1 VKTLFLAAGAVA
13 AAIAVVLGVALTE
26 RRAAAPTARAAR
38 AAATVEPIKHL
49 EYVVSG
55 NSVDVYLIDEQNRLV
70 QTISL
75 PQITAPTHGAV
86 ASPQRGMLYIS
97 YGSQNGPVGS
107 LLAYDL
113 RHHRV
118 VWNRHYPLGIDSMAL
133 SPDGQMI
140 YMPAG
145 EASGDGS
152 WRLIDARSGNPT
164 GAVIHAGAG
173 AHNTIMGASGEHVYL
188 AGVDYPYLEV
198 ASTATNQVVQR
209 IGPLNGPGVRPFT
222 INGSETLA
230 FTTARSFLG
239 FQVSDIESGEVL
251 YTVPIPG
258 FGFDPETFKRTPNHG
273 ISISPDERELYLID
287 TPNGY
292 VHVFDISGLP
302 AVAPHDV
309 ADIKLAH
316 PPPNDGWLLH
326 SRDGRYVYVGRAGDV
341 IDTTTREVVSYL
353 APLQQTADFL
363 EIDWQN
369 GAPVATTSRYGV
381 GYVAAQGKP
390 ATK

>member
-1 VKTLFLAAGAVA
+1 MRKLFLG
-13 AAIAVVLGVALTE
+13 LVALAGTM
-26 RRAAAPTARAAR
+26 AVLACGSNG
-38 AAATVEPIKHL
+38 ATVVGARSGANPANTTAAKHL
-49 EYVVSG
+49 EYVLA
-55 NSVDVYLIDEQNRLV
+55 DRALYVYAIDEGNRLV

-75 PQITAPTHGAV
+75 PEIGGDTHGIV
-86 ASPQRGMLYIS
+86 ASPATGRLYIAF
-97 YGSQNGPVGS
+97 GNQQPPGGS

-113 RHHRV
+113 LQDRV
-118 VWNRHYPLGIDSMAL
+118 LWKRTYAFGIDSMAI
-133 SPDGQMI
+133 SRDGDLI

-188 AGVDYPYLEV
+188 GGVDYPYLEV
-198 ASTATNQVVQR
+198 ASTATNQVVRR
-209 IGPLNGPGVRPFT
+209 IGPLKGPGVRPFT

-239 FQVSDIESGEVL
+239 FQVSDIESGDVL
-251 YTVPIPG
+251 YTVPVPG
-258 FGFDPETFKRTPNHG
+258 FSFDPETFKRTPNHG

-287 TPNGY
+287 TPNGF
-292 VHVFDISGLP
+292 VHVFDIGGLP

-341 IDTTTREVVSYL
+341 IDTATRELVSYL

-363 EIDWQN
+363 EIDWQD
-369 GAPVATTSRYGV
+369 GAPIATTSRYGV
-381 GYVAAQGKP
+381 GYVAEQQEP
-390 ATK
+390 AKK

>member
-1 VKTLFLAAGAVA
+1 MNKLFLAVVA
-13 AAIAVVLGVALTE
+13 LTAAIAVALGVAATE
-26 RRAAAPTARAAR
+26 KRGAAPTRHAAR
-38 AAATVEPIKHL
+38 VAATVEPVKHL
-49 EYVVSG
+49 EYVVAGTSIH
-55 NSVDVYLIDEQNRLV
+55 VYAIDEQNRLV

-75 PQITAPTHGAV
+75 PEITADTHGIV
-86 ASPQRGMLYIS
+86 ASPATGRLYIS
-97 YGSQNGPVGS
+97 FGNQRPPGGS

-113 RHHRV
+113 LQDRV
-118 VWNRHYPLGIDSMAL
+118 LWKRTYTFGIDSMAI
-133 SPDGQMI
+133 SPDGRLI

-145 EASGDGS
+145 EASGGGA
-152 WRLIDARSGNPT
+152 WRLIDARTGNRMD
-164 GAVIHAGAG
+164 ALIHAGAG
-173 AHNTIMGASGEHVYL
+173 AHNTIMGPSGERVYL
-188 AGVDYPYLEV
+188 GGVDYPYLEV

-209 IGPLNGPGVRPFT
+209 IGPLKGPGVRPFT

-239 FQVSDIESGEVL
+239 FQVSDIESGHVL
-251 YTVPIPG
+251 HTVPVPG
-258 FGFDPETFKRTPNHG
+258 FSFDPATFKRTPNHG

-302 AVAPHDV
+302 DVAPHDV

-353 APLQQTADFL
+353 APLRQTADFL
-363 EIDWQN
+363 EIDWQD

-381 GYVAAQGKP
+381 GYVAPGS
-390 ATK
+390 